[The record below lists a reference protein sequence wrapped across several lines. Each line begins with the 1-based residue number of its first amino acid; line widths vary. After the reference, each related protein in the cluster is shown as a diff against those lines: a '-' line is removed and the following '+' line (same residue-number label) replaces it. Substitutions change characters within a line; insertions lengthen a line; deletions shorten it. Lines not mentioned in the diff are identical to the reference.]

1 MRLGEKGRFRYA
13 PALLLPQILNN
24 FTSNYWPGF
33 TPPQWPGFTPPL
45 TLHHAEPRLARW
57 LLMAWDRTH
66 ENDLNFTQ
74 EYLSEMIGTERTTVT
89 AIAGDMQRKGLI
101 EYSRGQVKILDR
113 KDLEAAACD

>member
-45 TLHHAEPRLARW
+45 TLHFQI
-57 LLMAWDRTH
+57 
-66 ENDLNFTQ
+66 DLFAF
-74 EYLSEMIGTERTTVT
+74 LVFG
-89 AIAGDMQRKGLI
+89 GL
-101 EYSRGQVKILDR
+101 
-113 KDLEAAACD
+113 

>member
-45 TLHHAEPRLARW
+45 TNDRANVKLLKISSLSTIQVANFRNVAKIHNCALRLA
-57 LLMAWDRTH
+57 
-66 ENDLNFTQ
+66 E
-74 EYLSEMIGTERTTVT
+74 EGI
-89 AIAGDMQRKGLI
+89 
-101 EYSRGQVKILDR
+101 
-113 KDLEAAACD
+113 